1 MDLLEKKLVNKYYK
15 KYPYGWIRLSS
26 DELNEYIHYVKE
38 LLNEYKGKVAL
49 PTMEIDKT
57 SINIFYEPSTRSKND
72 PINKQR
78 ELILCKLGN
87 KEINEEWILHDE
99 RWNQVNTEL
108 QLKINELNPEDYTH
122 YKFVSKGG
130 RKYNYD
136 FEIHF
141 YNENELIKT
150 CNMEFKYGASEVSDC
165 PQWVS
170 PHNPSQYFNMSYEG
184 YFYDNY
190 LPKLCERY
198 ELSIPDRSKYLN
210 EIHNDKPLCLMDIQN
225 KYYRGASR
233 SSRYTGLQEDID
245 NYEFV
250 KQLNNESIKKFL
262 EQYTFN
268 VDTMNEYLRKS
279 QDKKIYILWNNG
291 TFNVRARSLEQ
302 YQINPT
308 SIYIKNNNCVCGTT
322 MAGCLIKMLLRWKNG
337 VAYPGFQI
345 S

>member
-1 MDLLEKKLVNKYYK
+1 
-15 KYPYGWIRLSS
+15 
-26 DELNEYIHYVKE
+26 
-38 LLNEYKGKVAL
+38 
-49 PTMEIDKT
+49 
-57 SINIFYEPSTRSKND
+57 
-72 PINKQR
+72 
-78 ELILCKLGN
+78 
-87 KEINEEWILHDE
+87 
-99 RWNQVNTEL
+99 
-108 QLKINELNPEDYTH
+108 
-122 YKFVSKGG
+122 
-130 RKYNYD
+130 
-136 FEIHF
+136 
-141 YNENELIKT
+141 
-150 CNMEFKYGASEVSDC
+150 MEFKYGASEVSDC

-245 NYEFV
+245 NYEFT

-262 EQYTFN
+262 EQATFN

-291 TFNVRARSLEQ
+291 TFNVRTRSLEQ